1 MLKKSLMA
9 VCFSL
14 IAITS
19 QADEGQKI
27 SSKVQR
33 VIVFLSGAQVKR
45 TADVSIKQGTSTLIF
60 NNLSPDIDAQSIQV
74 HANGPFTILAVKHE
88 MDFINEQA
96 KQTTAEELRAKQKAL
111 RDKIN
116 FESNFLTIY
125 KEEANLLRKNQV
137 VSGETTGL
145 DVTKLKQALDFQT
158 ERFTEIRKKEQ
169 AINSEI
175 EDLNRELQKYDKQ
188 LADLSKGISTA
199 TSNVIVTISSK
210 TALQAEFS
218 LSYVVRSAAWFPT
231 YDIRA
236 KDINSPIQISYK
248 ANVSQQCGEEWKNIR
263 LTLSTGNPSVSGSK
277 PELNPYFLGYG
288 MYYSNPASL
297 PNTVS
302 GKVIGTDDGLP
313 IVGATVKVKGTSIG
327 TVSDV
332 NGNYSIQLPHGAQAL
347 EVSFVGYKSQATN
360 ITGGQASFR
369 LEPMSSALSEV
380 VVTGY
385 TTQRKSDVTGATS
398 TISMDGLSGSSSGVY
413 IRGAASL
420 SEKNLQGQAAGV
432 SISTLPIEV
441 NQVENQT
448 NIEFDITDPYTI
460 TNDGKQ
466 CTVDINEFNLKA
478 IYQYAVVPKV
488 STDVFLTA
496 KLTDW
501 NKYNFLS
508 GEANLFFEGTF
519 IGKSVI
525 DANATAD
532 TLNLSLGA
540 DKNIVVTRTS
550 VKTLTEK
557 QNLGSNRKETRDW
570 EIEVKN
576 RKNQLI
582 NLLVED
588 QIPVSQNSSIEVDK
602 QELSGAKLD
611 EKSGKVTWDFQLSP
625 QDDKKVELRYL
636 VKYPKSQSVIVQ

>member
-1 MLKKSLMA
+1 
-9 VCFSL
+9 
-14 IAITS
+14 
-19 QADEGQKI
+19 
-27 SSKVQR
+27 
-33 VIVFLSGAQVKR
+33 
-45 TADVSIKQGTSTLIF
+45 
-60 NNLSPDIDAQSIQV
+60 
-74 HANGPFTILAVKHE
+74 
-88 MDFINEQA
+88 
-96 KQTTAEELRAKQKAL
+96 
-111 RDKIN
+111 
-116 FESNFLTIY
+116 
-125 KEEANLLRKNQV
+125 
-137 VSGETTGL
+137 
-145 DVTKLKQALDFQT
+145 
-158 ERFTEIRKKEQ
+158 
-169 AINSEI
+169 
-175 EDLNRELQKYDKQ
+175 
-188 LADLSKGISTA
+188 
-199 TSNVIVTISSK
+199 
-210 TALQAEFS
+210 
-218 LSYVVRSAAWFPT
+218 
-231 YDIRA
+231 
-236 KDINSPIQISYK
+236 
-248 ANVSQQCGEEWKNIR
+248 
-263 LTLSTGNPSVSGSK
+263 
-277 PELNPYFLGYG
+277 LNPYFLGYG
-288 MYYSNPASL
+288 MFYSNPLSL
-297 PNTVS
+297 PNTIS

-327 TVSDV
+327 TVTDV
-332 NGNYSIQLPHGAQAL
+332 NGNYALQLPHGAQAL
-347 EVSFVGYKSQATN
+347 VCSFIGYN
-360 ITGGQASFR
+360 IQTTAINSGQTTFR
-369 LEPMSSALSEV
+369 LEPSSNALNEV

-385 TTQRKSDVTGATS
+385 GSLRKSDVTGATS
-398 TISMDGLSGSSSGVY
+398 TISMDGLSGSSSRVY
-413 IRGAASL
+413 IRGTAS
-420 SEKNLQGQAAGV
+420 SSNSNLQGQAAGV

-460 TNDGKQ
+460 TNNGKQ
-466 CTVDINEFNLKA
+466 CTVDINEFDLKA
-478 IYQYAVVPKV
+478 TYQYAVVPKV

-540 DKNIVVTRTS
+540 DKNIVVTRNA

-576 RKNQLI
+576 RKNQMV

-602 QELSGAKLD
+602 QELSGGKLD

-636 VKYPKSQSVIVQ
+636 VKYPKSQTVIVQ